1 MFETDLKN
9 YSTPHYNS
17 LILQDLVMDQN
28 EALLKEIIDT
38 NPSVQDA
45 LILLKIWLTQKNLGV
60 SSTPFMIFIKLYLCN
75 FYLNFRVSEILQII
89 YCLCM

>member
-60 SSTPFMIFIKLYLCN
+60 SSTLFMISIK
-75 FYLNFRVSEILQII
+75 
-89 YCLCM
+89 